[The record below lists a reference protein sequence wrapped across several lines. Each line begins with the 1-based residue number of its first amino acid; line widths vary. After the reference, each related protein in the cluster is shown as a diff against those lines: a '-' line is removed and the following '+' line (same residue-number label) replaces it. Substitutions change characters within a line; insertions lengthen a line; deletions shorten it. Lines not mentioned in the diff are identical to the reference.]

1 VYITFLGYTALPFL
15 GNTTVFLYPAGFF
28 IAFYVASLLMKWNL
42 SVSVLHMYGITV

>member
-28 IAFYVASLLMKWNL
+28 IASLLMKWNL